1 VPEASIPLI
10 LNVFPCQPMPSLV
23 IVMLDASNIGVLMLS
38 LPLKT
43 IFPKGPP
50 KRSRRC
56 MSRREY
62 RYAKSRRCLM
72 VHADGQFP
80 FGNAEL
86 QAGIALG
93 FWLVKFKGRNGQM
106 QRLLP

>member
-1 VPEASIPLI
+1 
-10 LNVFPCQPMPSLV
+10 
-23 IVMLDASNIGVLMLS
+23 
-38 LPLKT
+38 
-43 IFPKGPP
+43 
-50 KRSRRC
+50 
-56 MSRREY
+56 
-62 RYAKSRRCLM
+62 M